1 MAHPDPPPAGVFV
14 PPPANPEAGSGAADL
29 LRITTAGSV
38 DDGKST
44 LLGRLL
50 VETRSVLADQLAA
63 VTEASRRRGHA
74 RPDLALLTDGLR
86 AEREQGITIDVAYR
100 AFATPRRAFLVADT
114 PGHVQYTRNMVT
126 GASTASLAIV
136 LVDARRGVQTQSRR
150 HAFVASLLG
159 IRHLVFAVNKM
170 DLVDYAEAAFTAV
183 ADEAAAFAARLG
195 VPDVAVIP
203 VSALHGDNVAER
215 SPEMLWYGGATLLH
229 HLEHVSVGGD
239 RNPVD
244 FRFPVQLAL
253 RPDAGFRGFAGTV
266 ASGAIRAGERVAV
279 LPSGVET
286 SVRAVYESGREV
298 AEARAGDVVVI
309 TLADEVDVARGD
321 LLVRDQNRPLV
332 GTSLEA
338 MVCWMDDR
346 PLAVGRRYVLRQ
358 TTRETPAHV
367 TAVVYRVDVDTL
379 HRAPT
384 TTLSLNDIGR
394 VRIETASPVSF
405 DAYRDNAATGAFV
418 LVDADTNA
426 TVAAGMVRG
435 GAAMVGR
442 ADVRSPATAGPDT
455 QAPGTPRRSEA
466 PVSPDVVR
474 DAPGVTRAER
484 EARQGHRG
492 GVVWLTGPPG
502 AGKSAV
508 AREAERRLFARGATV
523 LVLDGDDLR
532 HGLSGDLG
540 FAPRDRRENV
550 RRAGEVAHL
559 LVETGAVVL
568 CSFVSP
574 SRADRAAVRARFA
587 PGDFAEALVTARPET
602 LRARDPKGLYARAAA
617 GEIADL
623 TGVGA
628 PYESPE
634 TPDLVLDTDA
644 LSLDAAVEAV
654 LAHLAARGC
663 VPD

>member
-1 MAHPDPPPAGVFV
+1 MLHPPPTGVFV
-14 PPPANPEAGSGAADL
+14 PPPADPEASAGAADL
-29 LRITTAGSV
+29 LRFTTAGSV

-63 VTEASRRRGHA
+63 VTEASRRRGHD

-114 PGHVQYTRNMVT
+114 PGHVRYTRNMVT
-126 GASTASLAIV
+126 GASTADLAVV

-150 HAFVASLLG
+150 HAFIASLLG

-183 ADEAAAFAARLG
+183 ADDAAAFAARLG

-203 VSALHGDNVAER
+203 VSALHGDNVAAR
-215 SPEMLWYGGATLLH
+215 SAAMPWYGGATLLH
-229 HLEHVSVGGD
+229 HLEHVAVGD

-253 RPDAGFRGFAGTV
+253 RPDAGFRGLAGTV
-266 ASGAIRAGERVAV
+266 ASGAVRPGDRVAV
-279 LPSGVET
+279 LPSGERT

-298 AEARAGDVVVI
+298 PEARAGDAVVI
-309 TLADEVDVARGD
+309 ALADDLDAARGD
-321 LLVRDQNRPLV
+321 LLVRDLNRPLV
-332 GTSLEA
+332 GTDVEA

-346 PLAVGRRYVLRQ
+346 PLAVGRRYLFRQ
-358 TTRETPAHV
+358 TTRETPARV
-367 TAVVYRVDVDTL
+367 AAVLYRVDVDTL
-379 HRAPT
+379 HRAPAT
-384 TTLSLNDIGR
+384 ALGLNDVGR
-394 VRIETASPVSF
+394 VRVETASPVYF
-405 DAYRDNAATGAFV
+405 DAYRDNAATGAFI
-418 LVDADTNA
+418 LVDPDTNA

-442 ADVRSPATAGPDT
+442 AD
-455 QAPGTPRRSEA
+455 APEALPPEALPPEA

-474 DAPGVTRAER
+474 DAPGVTRAAR

-492 GVVWLTGPPG
+492 GVLWLTGPPG

-508 AREAERRLFARGATV
+508 AREVERRLFARAATV
-523 LVLDGDDLR
+523 VVLDVDDLR

-540 FAPRDRRENV
+540 FSPADRRENV
-550 RRAGEVAHL
+550 RRAGEVARV

-568 CSFVSP
+568 CAFVSP

-587 PGDFAEALVTARPET
+587 PEDFAEAFVSARPET
-602 LRARDPKGLYARAAA
+602 LRARDPKGLYARADA
-617 GEIADL
+617 GEIPNL

-628 PYESPE
+628 PYEAPRA
-634 TPDLVLDTDA
+634 PDLMLDTDA
-644 LSLDAAVEAV
+644 LALDAAVEAV
-654 LAHLAARGC
+654 LAHLTARGC
-663 VPD
+663 VPA

>member
-1 MAHPDPPPAGVFV
+1 MPTAPAPPGVFV
-14 PPPANPEAGSGAADL
+14 PPPASGRTDALGAADL
-29 LRITTAGSV
+29 LRFTTAGSV

-126 GASTASLAIV
+126 GASTADLAVV

-150 HAFVASLLG
+150 HAFIASLLG

-170 DLVDYAEAAFTAV
+170 DLVDYAEVAFTAV

-203 VSALHGDNVAER
+203 VSALHGDNVAGR
-215 SPEMLWYGGATLLH
+215 SNAMPWYGGATLLH
-229 HLEHVSVGGD
+229 HLEHVAVGD

-253 RPDAGFRGFAGTV
+253 RPDAGFRGLAGTV
-266 ASGAIRAGERVAV
+266 ASGAIRPGERVAV
-279 LPSGVET
+279 LPSGRRT
-286 SVRAVYESGREV
+286 RVRAVYASGREV
-298 AEARAGDVVVI
+298 AEARAGDAVVI
-309 TLADEVDVARGD
+309 ALADEVDAARGD
-321 LLVRDQNRPLV
+321 LLVRDLNRPFV
-332 GTSLEA
+332 GSDVEA

-346 PLAVGRRYVLRQ
+346 PLAVGRRYLFRQ
-358 TTRETPAHV
+358 TTRETPARV
-367 TAVVYRVDVDTL
+367 ASVLYRVDVDTL
-379 HRAPT
+379 HRAPAAA
-384 TTLSLNDIGR
+384 LGLNDIGR
-394 VRIETASPVSF
+394 VRVETASPVYF
-405 DAYRDNAATGAFV
+405 DAYRDNAATGAFI

-435 GAAMVGR
+435 GAAMVGE
-442 ADVRSPATAGPDT
+442 ADASAQEVI
-455 QAPGTPRRSEA
+455 APEA
-466 PVSPDVVR
+466 PEVPVSPDVVR

-492 GVVWLTGPPG
+492 GALWLTGPPG

-508 AREAERRLFARGATV
+508 ARETERRLFARGATV
-523 LVLDGDDLR
+523 VVLDGDDLR
-532 HGLSGDLG
+532 H
-540 FAPRDRRENV
+540 
-550 RRAGEVAHL
+550 
-559 LVETGAVVL
+559 
-568 CSFVSP
+568 
-574 SRADRAAVRARFA
+574 
-587 PGDFAEALVTARPET
+587 
-602 LRARDPKGLYARAAA
+602 
-617 GEIADL
+617 
-623 TGVGA
+623 
-628 PYESPE
+628 
-634 TPDLVLDTDA
+634 
-644 LSLDAAVEAV
+644 
-654 LAHLAARGC
+654 
-663 VPD
+663 